1 MLFLPLSGYADN
13 LIGSDSYQIAI
24 FHKAPFWVTHFS
36 YEITALMTCCYGQLF
51 LFGTF
56 YSIISFLWR
65 FSVFGFAVSW
75 VMPSGCFGC
84 VSGVATISQAV
95 ASLLY
100 TERKTLRKKLSLPSG
115 GMSFHCA
122 SLCIPCASFY
132 FNGREELT
140 VSLMRDCQLFVS
152 RLLLKGVLQK

>member
-13 LIGSDSYQIAI
+13 LIGSDSHQIAI
-24 FHKAPFWVTHFS
+24 FHKATFLVTHFS
-36 YEITALMTCCYGQLF
+36 YEITALMTCFYGQFF

-75 VMPSGCFGC
+75 VMLSGCFGC

-115 GMSFHCA
+115 GMSFHYA
-122 SLCIPCASFY
+122 SCVYLAPLSTSTAEK
-132 FNGREELT
+132 N
-140 VSLMRDCQLFVS
+140 
-152 RLLLKGVLQK
+152 